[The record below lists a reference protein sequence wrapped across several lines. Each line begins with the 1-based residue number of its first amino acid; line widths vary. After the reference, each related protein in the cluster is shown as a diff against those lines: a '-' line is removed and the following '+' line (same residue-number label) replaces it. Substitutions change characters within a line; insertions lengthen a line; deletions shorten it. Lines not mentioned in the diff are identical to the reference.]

1 MGKQG
6 FFKDKP
12 WDKAWAN
19 QKYHHLNK
27 DKLESVWISL
37 IIEN

>member
-12 WDKAWAN
+12 WAN